1 MSEYAPPL
9 DDIRFVFDD
18 VLELAALAKLP
29 GFEHAD
35 PEMVHGALAEAGRF
49 AAEVIA
55 PLNRVGDRDHSRRNA
70 DGSVTTP
77 PGFAHAYEQYV
88 ESGWGSVPFPS
99 QYGGGEFPWLV
110 ATAIGEMMASANAGF
125 SLCPTLTQSAIDLL
139 LAHGSEQQ
147 KNTYVAKMVMG
158 EWTGT
163 MNLTEPDAG
172 SDLGAVR
179 TKAVPDADGVWRITG
194 QKSFITY
201 GDHDLAENIIH
212 LVLARVPD
220 APAGTRGISCFIVPK
235 VLITPDGQLGG
246 RNNVACVSLED
257 KLGIHASPTCVIE
270 FEDAEGYLVGE
281 PNQGMRYMFTMMN
294 NARLLVGVQ
303 GLAIAERAY
312 QQAVAYAIE
321 RQQGRGPGAAPGVSS
336 PIIEHPDVRR
346 MLMTQKATIEAMRS
360 LAYLVAESMD
370 LAAHHPDQTVRDH
383 RQELVE
389 ILTPVTKAWCTDT
402 GVELTSLAL
411 QVQGGAGYIEETGG
425 AQYYRDA
432 RIAPIYEG
440 TNGIQAIDLVMR
452 KLSMRDGA
460 AVADFI
466 TELAAL
472 DSQLVLDGPELA
484 SIRISLAIAVAALRS
499 ATKFL
504 SGAESID
511 RLAGAVPYLRMFGI
525 VTGGWLMARQALGAT
540 QRLATSPNDTD
551 FLRAK
556 LVTARFY
563 CEQILPQAAGL
574 LSATTAR
581 AGDLLALTPEQF

>member
-1 MSEYAPPL
+1 
-9 DDIRFVFDD
+9 F
-18 VLELAALAKLP
+18 
-29 GFEHAD
+29 
-35 PEMVHGALAEAGRF
+35 
-49 AAEVIA
+49 
-55 PLNRVGDRDHSRRNA
+55 
-70 DGSVTTP
+70 
-77 PGFAHAYEQYV
+77 
-88 ESGWGSVPFPS
+88 
-99 QYGGGEFPWLV
+99 GGGEFPWLV
-110 ATAIGEMMASANAGF
+110 ATAIAEMMASANAGF

-139 LAHGSEQQ
+139 LAHGSEHQ
-147 KNTYVAKMVMG
+147 KNTYVAKMVTG

-179 TKAVPDADGVWRITG
+179 TKAVPDADGAWRITG
-194 QKSFITY
+194 QKAFITY
-201 GDHDLAENIIH
+201 GEHDLTENIIH

-235 VLITPDGQLGG
+235 VLITADGHLGE
-246 RNNVACVSLED
+246 RNNVTCASLEH
-257 KLGIHASPTCVIE
+257 KLGIHASPTCVLE
-270 FEDAEGYLVGE
+270 FDAAEGYLIGE

-303 GLAIAERAY
+303 GVAIAERAY
-312 QQAVAYAIE
+312 QQAVSYAIE

-346 MLMTQKATIEAMRS
+346 MLMIQKATLEAMRS

-370 LAAHHPDQTVRDH
+370 LAAHHPDQTVRDGRH
-383 RQELVE
+383 ELVE
-389 ILTPVTKAWCTDT
+389 ILTPVTKAWCTDM

-411 QVQGGAGYIEETGG
+411 QVQGGAGYIEETGA

-432 RIAPIYEG
+432 RITPIYEG

-472 DSQLVLDGPELA
+472 DSQLELAGPELA
-484 SIRISLAIAVAALRS
+484 SIRAELGSAIVALRT
-499 ATKFL
+499 ATEFL
-504 SGAESID
+504 RGAESTD
-511 RLAGAVPYLRMFGI
+511 RLAGAAPYLRMFGI
-525 VTGGWLMARQALGAT
+525 VAGGWLMARQALAAT
-540 QRLATSPNDTD
+540 QRLATRTTETD
-551 FLRAK
+551 FVEAK

-563 CEQILPQAAGL
+563 CEQVLPQAAGL

-581 AGDLLALTPEQF
+581 AGDLLALTAAQF